1 MLQDQTATKTF
12 REATHRYDQDATCRE
27 AWGIHKVSWRCSV
40 CRLPTQHRFQVME
53 LPAWG
58 NSEISS
64 CFMWVENLK
73 ELRLVWSQVW
83 EVDSCYCSKA
93 CCPCWIRV
101 LTKHSDQ
108 PGAKW
113 RCANEYWQE
122 LINDIHT
129 AAATGSIGGTY
140 EGIKVALAPTQ
151 SKKGPLKTSREKL
164 SSTKPSR
171 WRDGWKTSQSSTS
184 ERTLLSPQQWTP

>member
-64 CFMWVENLK
+64 CFMWLENLK

-83 EVDSCYCSKA
+83 EVDSCYCTSAHQALRSARSKVQQTA
-93 CCPCWIRV
+93 R
-101 LTKHSDQ
+101 
-108 PGAKW
+108 

-151 SKKGPLKTSREKL
+151 GKKGPLKTSREKL

>member
-83 EVDSCYCSKA
+83 EVDSCYCTSAHQALRSARSK
-93 CCPCWIRV
+93 V
-101 LTKHSDQ
+101 QLT
-108 PGAKW
+108 AR

>member
-108 PGAKW
+108 PGAKYS
-113 RCANEYWQE
+113 RQQE
-122 LINDIHT
+122 DMPTSTGRSSLT
-129 AAATGSIGGTY
+129 TSTLQQQQAASEARTR
-140 EGIKVALAPTQ
+140 A
-151 SKKGPLKTSREKL
+151 SR
-164 SSTKPSR
+164 
-171 WRDGWKTSQSSTS
+171 
-184 ERTLLSPQQWTP
+184 